1 MAFQTPL
8 TIGEVIHNIHRKK
21 YVLPAIQREFVWGT
35 NQIEQLFDS
44 LMQGYPVGSF
54 LFWHVE
60 KENSQVFQFYEF
72 IRNYH
77 ELKNHHNPTASIDG
91 MEDLVAI
98 LDGQQRL
105 TSMYIGLKGSFANKI
120 PRLRRNNPAAYPERF
135 LYLDLL
141 APSEE
146 FDVIYNFRFLKE
158 DEAAAQTEEK
168 TAYWFKLSDIL
179 TFKQFMD
186 VNTYLLQNGLLSL
199 PSEQSTF
206 ANETLF
212 KLFEAI
218 HQTPSVNY
226 YLEKDQALEKV
237 LNIFIRVNSG
247 GTKLSYSD
255 LLLSIATAQWKNKDA
270 RKEITEFVDD
280 INQIGDGFH
289 FNKDFVL
296 KSCLVLADF
305 SDIAFKVD
313 NFNAS
318 TMQKIEDEWEE
329 IKEAIRLAV
338 ELVASFGYS
347 ESNLTSNNA
356 LIPIAYYLNQL
367 ERPQNYAISKAYEAD
382 RAILRKWFVIA
393 LLKRVFSGSPDN
405 VLRPLR
411 RVMKEHPGS
420 FPLAEIIET
429 FKGTTKTFT
438 FDQDELNNLLN
449 YQYGQ
454 SHTFSVL
461 SVLYP
466 TLDFRN
472 KFHLDHIFAK
482 SLFTRKALLD
492 LGIAEDELETYMDKV
507 NSLGNL
513 QLLEGVPNIEKS
525 NKPFIKWVHEAFPT
539 EQERQDYAGKHYIPQ
554 VDVEMKAFP
563 EFIEQ
568 REKIL
573 IQAFKEMLEVSL

>member
-8 TIGEVIHNIHRKK
+8 TISEVINNIHRKK

-305 SDIAFKVD
+305 NDIAFKVD

-382 RAILRKWFVIA
+382 RAILKKWFVIA

-411 RVMKEHPGS
+411 RVIKEHPGS

-482 SLFTRKALLD
+482 SLFTRKALLN

>member
-8 TIGEVIHNIHRKK
+8 TISEVINNIHRKK

-305 SDIAFKVD
+305 NDIAFKVD

-482 SLFTRKALLD
+482 SLFTRKALLN

-554 VDVEMKAFP
+554 IDVEMKAFP

>member
-8 TIGEVIHNIHRKK
+8 TISEVINNIHRKK

-482 SLFTRKALLD
+482 SLFTRKALLN

>member
-482 SLFTRKALLD
+482 SLFTRKALLN

>member
-382 RAILRKWFVIA
+382 RAILKKWFVIA